1 MKRAKGSCHRMTGA
15 LLFYEACLKT
25 GVSTGTDKEERI
37 MSSEIA
43 LEIEKIRGTIESA
56 LKDGATLES
65 LNDCRIAVFGKKGAM
80 TGLQK
85 MLGKLSPQERPEAG
99 KIINGAK
106 DEFQSKLDEAIEKLE
121 RQRLTEMELR
131 DRVDVT
137 QPARGRACG
146 GAHPVVQ
153 VTMDVLEVLE
163 GLGFVTV
170 TGPEIE
176 TDFFN
181 FEALNIPPHHPARDM
196 QDTFYFGDGRLLR
209 THTSGMEIHAMLDMG
224 APLRVACPG
233 RVYRRDNDPT
243 HSPMFH
249 QVEGLVVDKNI
260 SVGDLKGCLEAMIH
274 GVFGRKLKARYR
286 ASYFP
291 FTEPSMEVDIECFK
305 CGGSD
310 CRCQICKGTGW
321 LEIGGMGMCHPN
333 VLCYGG
339 IDPDVYNG
347 FAWGMGLDRIAM
359 LKYGLTDLRALFD
372 GDVSY
377 LLSGRHE

>member
-1 MKRAKGSCHRMTGA
+1 MG
-15 LLFYEACLKT
+15 
-25 GVSTGTDKEERI
+25 
-37 MSSEIA
+37 SEIA
-43 LEIEKIRGTIESA
+43 REIEKIRGTVGNA

-65 LNDCRIAVFGKKGAM
+65 LNACRVAVFGRKGAM
-80 TGLQK
+80 TGLQR
-85 MLGKLSPQERPEAG
+85 MLGRLAPQERPEAG
-99 KIINGAK
+99 KIINSAKAQIQAELDGAVERLK
-106 DEFQSKLDEAIEKLE
+106 
-121 RQRLTEMELR
+121 RQRLTELELR
-131 DRVDVT
+131 NCVDVT
-137 QPARGRACG
+137 QPASGRPYG
-146 GAHPVVQ
+146 GVHPVVQ
-153 VTMDVLEVLE
+153 VTLDVLEVLE

-196 QDTFYFGDGRLLR
+196 QATFYFGDGRLLR
-209 THTSGMEIHAMLDMG
+209 TQTSGVQIHAMLAMG
-224 APLRVACPG
+224 APLRVVCPG

-249 QVEGLVVDKNI
+249 QIEGLVVDRSV
-260 SVGDLKGCLEAMIH
+260 SVGDLKGCLEAMVR
-274 GVFGRKLKARYR
+274 GVFGKELKARYR

-310 CRCQICKGTGW
+310 PHCQICKGTGW

-333 VLCYGG
+333 VLRYGG
-339 IDPDVYNG
+339 IDPDLYNG

-377 LLSGRHE
+377 LLSGRRG

>member
-1 MKRAKGSCHRMTGA
+1 M
-15 LLFYEACLKT
+15 
-25 GVSTGTDKEERI
+25 DNDI
-37 MSSEIA
+37 Q
-43 LEIEKIRGTIESA
+43 LEIEKIRASVETA
-56 LKDGATLES
+56 LSENPTLES
-65 LNDCRIAVFGKKGAM
+65 LNSTRVAVFGKKGAM

-85 MLGKLSPQERPEAG
+85 MLGRLTPQERPAAG
-99 KIINGAK
+99 KMINTAK
-106 DEFQSKLDEAIEKLE
+106 TEFQNKLE
-121 RQRLTEMELR
+121 AAIAELEQRRMTEIELH

-137 QPARGRACG
+137 QPSRGRTL
-146 GAHPVVQ
+146 GAFHPVVQ

-163 GLGFVTV
+163 ALGFTTV

-233 RVYRRDNDPT
+233 KVYRRDNDPT

-249 QVEGLVVDKNI
+249 QIEGLIVDKSI
-260 SVGDLKGCLEAMIH
+260 SVGDLKGCLEAMIN
-274 GVFGRKLKARYR
+274 GVFGKKLKARYR

-291 FTEPSMEVDIECFK
+291 FTEPSLEVDIECFK
-305 CGGSD
+305 CGGHD
-310 CRCQICKGTGW
+310 PHCQICKGTGW

-333 VLCYGG
+333 VLRSGG
-339 IDPDVYNG
+339 IDPEKFNG

-359 LKYGLTDLRALFD
+359 LKYGLNDLRALFD
-372 GDVSY
+372 GDSSY
-377 LLSGRHE
+377 LLSGRQE

>member
-1 MKRAKGSCHRMTGA
+1 MN
-15 LLFYEACLKT
+15 
-25 GVSTGTDKEERI
+25 TDI
-37 MSSEIA
+37 AQEIQ
-43 LEIEKIRGTIESA
+43 KIREQAEKTLAGNP
-56 LKDGATLES
+56 TLET
-65 LNDCRIAVFGKKGAM
+65 LNALRITIFGKKGAM
-80 TGLQK
+80 TALQRR
-85 MLGKLSPQERPEAG
+85 LGKLSAAERPAAG
-99 KIINGAK
+99 KIINSAK
-106 DEFQSKLDEAIEKLE
+106 AELQTKLDTAIAALE
-121 RQRLTEMELR
+121 SERLTQLELR
-131 DRVDVT
+131 DHIDVT
-137 QPARGRACG
+137 QPSRGRRIG
-146 GAHPVVQ
+146 GIHPVVQ

-176 TDFFN
+176 TDFYN

-249 QVEGLVVDKNI
+249 QVEGLIVDRAI
-260 SVGDLKGCLEAMIH
+260 SVGDLKGCLEAMMA
-274 GVFGRKLKARYR
+274 GVFGKKLKARYR

-291 FTEPSMEVDIECFK
+291 FTEPSLEVDIECFK
-305 CGGSD
+305 CGGHD
-310 CRCQICKGTGW
+310 PHCTICKGTGW

-333 VLCYGG
+333 VLRYGG
-339 IDPDVYNG
+339 IDPEKYNG

-372 GDVSY
+372 GDSSY
-377 LLSGRHE
+377 LLSGRYE

>member
-1 MKRAKGSCHRMTGA
+1 
-15 LLFYEACLKT
+15 
-25 GVSTGTDKEERI
+25 

-43 LEIEKIRGTIESA
+43 LEIEKIRGLVVEAVKT
-56 LKDGATLES
+56 GTTLEL
-65 LNDCRIAVFGKKGAM
+65 LNECRVAVFGKKGAM
-80 TGLQK
+80 TGLQR
-85 MLGKLSPQERPEAG
+85 MLGKLSAAERPEAG
-99 KIINGAK
+99 KIINAAK
-106 DEFQSKLDEAIEKLE
+106 VELTSMLDTAIEACERKL
-121 RQRLTEMELR
+121 LTEAEMR

-137 QPARGRACG
+137 QPASGRPLG
-146 GAHPVVQ
+146 GFHPVMQ
-153 VTMDVLEVLE
+153 VMMDVLEVLE

-170 TGPEIE
+170 QGPEVE
-176 TDFFN
+176 TDFYN

-209 THTSGMEIHAMLDMG
+209 THTSGMQIHSMLDMG
-224 APLRVACPG
+224 APLRIACPG

-260 SVGDLKGCLEAMIH
+260 SVGDLKGCLEAMMEGI
-274 GVFGRKLKARYR
+274 FGKKLKARYR

-291 FTEPSMEVDIECFK
+291 FTEPSLEVDIECFK
-305 CGGSD
+305 CSGSD
-310 CRCQICKGTGW
+310 PHCQFCKGTGW
-321 LEIGGMGMCHPN
+321 LEIGGMGIVHPN
-333 VLCYGG
+333 VLRYGG
-339 IDPDVYNG
+339 IDPEKYTG

>member
-1 MKRAKGSCHRMTGA
+1 
-15 LLFYEACLKT
+15 
-25 GVSTGTDKEERI
+25 

-43 LEIEKIRGTIESA
+43 LEIEKIRGLVVEAVKT
-56 LKDGATLES
+56 GTTLEL
-65 LNDCRIAVFGKKGAM
+65 LNECRVAVFGKKGAM
-80 TGLQK
+80 TGLQR
-85 MLGKLSPQERPEAG
+85 MLGKLSAAERPEAG
-99 KIINGAK
+99 KIINAAK
-106 DEFQSKLDEAIEKLE
+106 VELTSMLDTAIEACERKL
-121 RQRLTEMELR
+121 LTEAEMR

-137 QPARGRACG
+137 QPASGRPLG
-146 GAHPVVQ
+146 GFHPVMQ
-153 VTMDVLEVLE
+153 VMMDVLEVLE

-170 TGPEIE
+170 QGPEVE
-176 TDFFN
+176 TDFYN

-209 THTSGMEIHAMLDMG
+209 THTSGMQIHSMLDMG
-224 APLRVACPG
+224 APLRIACPG

-260 SVGDLKGCLEAMIH
+260 SVGDLKGCLEAMMEGI
-274 GVFGRKLKARYR
+274 FGKKLKARYR

-291 FTEPSMEVDIECFK
+291 FTEPSLEVDIECFK
-305 CGGSD
+305 CSGSD
-310 CRCQICKGTGW
+310 PHCQICKGTGW
-321 LEIGGMGMCHPN
+321 LEIGGMGIVHPN
-333 VLCYGG
+333 VLRYGG
-339 IDPDVYNG
+339 IDPEKYTG

-377 LLSGRHE
+377 LLSGRHD

>member
-1 MKRAKGSCHRMTGA
+1 MN
-15 LLFYEACLKT
+15 
-25 GVSTGTDKEERI
+25 
-37 MSSEIA
+37 SEIT
-43 LEIEKIRGTIESA
+43 LEIEKIRADLDAA
-56 LKDGATLES
+56 LNSGATLES
-65 LNDCRIAVFGKKGAM
+65 LNSTRVAVFGKKGAM
-80 TGLQK
+80 TGLQR
-85 MLGKLSPQERPEAG
+85 MLGKLSSAERPAAG
-99 KIINGAK
+99 KVINEAK
-106 DEFQSKLDEAIEKLE
+106 TEFQSKLDSAIEKLE
-121 RQRLTEMELR
+121 QQRMTELELR

-137 QPARGRACG
+137 QPSRGRPL
-146 GAHPVVQ
+146 GAIHPVMQ
-153 VTMDVLEVLE
+153 AMMDVLEVLE

-249 QVEGLVVDKNI
+249 QVEGLVVDESI
-260 SVGDLKGCLEAMIH
+260 SVGDLKGCLEAMLH
-274 GVFGRKLKARYR
+274 GVFGKKLKARYR

-291 FTEPSMEVDIECFK
+291 FTEPSMEVDMECFK
-305 CGGSD
+305 CGGHD
-310 CRCQICKGTGW
+310 PHCQVCKGTGW

-333 VLCYGG
+333 VLRYGG
-339 IDPDVYNG
+339 IDPDKYNG

-372 GDVSY
+372 GDSSY
-377 LLSGRHE
+377 LLSGRSE

>member
-1 MKRAKGSCHRMTGA
+1 
-15 LLFYEACLKT
+15 
-25 GVSTGTDKEERI
+25 

-43 LEIEKIRGTIESA
+43 LEIQKISA
-56 LKDGATLES
+56 LVDAAVCEGATLDS
-65 LNDCRIAVFGKKGAM
+65 LNACRVSVFGKKGAM
-80 TGLQK
+80 TGLQR
-85 MLGKLSPQERPEAG
+85 MLGKLSAQERPEAG
-99 KIINGAK
+99 KIINAAK
-106 DEFQSKLDEAIEKLE
+106 TELQGKLDAAIAEAQARLMTEK
-121 RQRLTEMELR
+121 ELL

-137 QPARGRACG
+137 QPSRGHALG
-146 GAHPVVQ
+146 GIHPVVQ

-249 QVEGLVVDKNI
+249 QVEGLVVGHSI
-260 SVGDLKGCLEAMIH
+260 SVGDLKGCLEAMIE
-274 GVFGRKLKARYR
+274 GVFGKKLKARYR

-291 FTEPSMEVDIECFK
+291 FTEPSLEVDIECFK
-305 CGGSD
+305 CGGHD
-310 CRCQICKGTGW
+310 HHCTICKGTGW
-321 LEIGGMGMCHPN
+321 LEVGGMGMCHPN
-333 VLCYGG
+333 VLRYGG
-339 IDPDVYNG
+339 IDPNEFNG

-359 LKYGLTDLRALFD
+359 LKYGLNDLRALFD
-372 GDVSY
+372 GDITY

>member
-1 MKRAKGSCHRMTGA
+1 MDNNIS
-15 LLFYEACLKT
+15 
-25 GVSTGTDKEERI
+25 
-37 MSSEIA
+37 
-43 LEIEKIRGTIESA
+43 LEIEKIRACVDAA
-56 LKDGATLES
+56 LNDGATLES
-65 LNDCRIAVFGKKGAM
+65 LNSARVSVFGKKGAM
-80 TGLQK
+80 TGLQRL
-85 MLGKLSPQERPEAG
+85 LGKLSSQDRPAAG
-99 KIINGAK
+99 KLINTAK
-106 DEFQSKLDEAIEKLE
+106 TEFQAKLDAAIEALE
-121 RQRLTEMELR
+121 RRRLTELELR

-137 QPARGRACG
+137 QPSRGRAA
-146 GAHPVVQ
+146 GAPHPVVQ

-163 GLGFVTV
+163 ALGFTTV

-196 QDTFYFGDGRLLR
+196 QDTFYFGDGTLLR
-209 THTSGMEIHAMLDMG
+209 THTSGMEIHAMLDSG

-249 QVEGLVVDKNI
+249 QIEGLVVDRSI
-260 SVGDLKGCLEAMIH
+260 SVGDLKGCLEAMIR
-274 GVFGRKLKARYR
+274 GVFGKKLKARYR

-310 CRCQICKGTGW
+310 AHCQICKGTGW

-333 VLCYGG
+333 VLRYGG
-339 IDPDVYNG
+339 IDPDKYNG

-359 LKYGLTDLRALFD
+359 LKYGLGDLRALFD
-372 GDVSY
+372 GDSSY
-377 LLSGRHE
+377 LLSGRQE

>member
-1 MKRAKGSCHRMTGA
+1 
-15 LLFYEACLKT
+15 
-25 GVSTGTDKEERI
+25 

-43 LEIEKIRGTIESA
+43 LEIQKISA
-56 LKDGATLES
+56 LVDAAVCEGATLDS
-65 LNDCRIAVFGKKGAM
+65 LNACRVSVFGKKGAM
-80 TGLQK
+80 TGLQR
-85 MLGKLSPQERPEAG
+85 MLGKLSAQERPEAG
-99 KIINGAK
+99 KIINAAK
-106 DEFQSKLDEAIEKLE
+106 TELQGKLDAAIAEAQARLMTEK
-121 RQRLTEMELR
+121 ELL

-137 QPARGRACG
+137 QPSRGHALG
-146 GAHPVVQ
+146 GIHPVVQ

-181 FEALNIPPHHPARDM
+181 FEALNIPPLHPARDM

-249 QVEGLVVDKNI
+249 QVEGLVVGHSI
-260 SVGDLKGCLEAMIH
+260 SVGDLKGCLEAMIE
-274 GVFGRKLKARYR
+274 GVFGKKLKARYR

-291 FTEPSMEVDIECFK
+291 FTEPSLEVDIECFK
-305 CGGSD
+305 CGGHD
-310 CRCQICKGTGW
+310 HHCTICKGTGW
-321 LEIGGMGMCHPN
+321 LEVGGMGMCHPN
-333 VLCYGG
+333 VLRYGG
-339 IDPDVYNG
+339 IDPNEFNG

-359 LKYGLTDLRALFD
+359 LKYGLNDLRALFD
-372 GDVSY
+372 GDITY

>member
-1 MKRAKGSCHRMTGA
+1 
-15 LLFYEACLKT
+15 
-25 GVSTGTDKEERI
+25 
-37 MSSEIA
+37 MSSEIS
-43 LEIEKIRGTIESA
+43 LEIERIRA
-56 LKDGATLES
+56 LVDAAAAPGATLES
-65 LNDCRIAVFGKKGAM
+65 LNDCRVAVFGKKGAM
-80 TGLQK
+80 TGLQR
-85 MLGKLSPQERPEAG
+85 MLGQLSSGQRPHAG
-99 KIINGAK
+99 KIINAAK
-106 DEFQSKLDEAIEKLE
+106 VELQAKLDNAIADCRRALQNEA
-121 RQRLTEMELR
+121 ELR

-137 QPARGRACG
+137 QPAGGRPLG
-146 GAHPVVQ
+146 GIHPVMQ
-153 VTMDVLEVLE
+153 VMMDALEVLE

-170 TGPEIE
+170 QGPEVE

-249 QVEGLVVDKNI
+249 QVEGLVVDRHI
-260 SVGDLKGCLEAMIH
+260 SVGDLKGCLEAMMEGI
-274 GVFGRKLKARYR
+274 FGKRLKARYR

-291 FTEPSMEVDIECFK
+291 FTEPSLEVDIECFK
-305 CGGSD
+305 CSGHD
-310 CRCQICKGTGW
+310 PHCQICKGTGW
-321 LEIGGMGMCHPN
+321 LEIGGMGITHPA
-333 VLCYGG
+333 VLRYGG
-339 IDPDVYNG
+339 IDPDKYTA